1 VKDAQ
6 DETWW
11 VNPDADNL
19 ANLDA
24 EYYRA
29 LIPGKTADFRDVYL
43 RNRYGRSLSGLP
55 VYDRTF
61 NAEFHVAKSRF
72 TPLKSADHPIIVG
85 LDFGRC
91 YDNQTEV
98 LTREGWKLFAEV
110 DEATDMA
117 ATLDPV
123 TRELSYTPINFK
135 VALPYT
141 GEMLCWV
148 GTNIDLCVTP
158 AHRFPYTNRET
169 PDVVRWASAEEL
181 SGKLTSHK
189 YAVVAPR
196 SWVGTPPIGLP
207 HSLDPLVYA
216 EFLGWWM
223 ADGHVENGTNRVV
236 VTQKKPASDLQA
248 VMQLVADAA
257 GVSVRS
263 KNGFAFS
270 DAVLANHLR
279 AFGPKHGGQRRVP
292 DAIRFAPPEVILAF
306 IAAYTRGDGHIR
318 PPRRGTAHEEHTI
331 WFESRELAGQFQ
343 DLAQKVGWGS
353 ALRWQCGG
361 TSTLVD
367 GRAVTCQGGWV
378 TSFKKKWERVELLPG
393 QFSRVPYSGTVYC
406 LNVPHH
412 TLCVRR
418 NGKVSWNGNTPAATL
433 LQRNAFGQLIVLDE
447 LNSTNMGVERFLD
460 TLLVP
465 LLTRAD
471 YLGTHIVVAP
481 DPAGFAKQQIGEVS
495 PAEVVRRAGFKVVK
509 PHTNLPELRIQA
521 VERVL
526 TRTID
531 GKPAFQINPEC
542 QTLIKGFK
550 GQYRYAFDRKGNQA
564 DRPDKNAFSHG
575 QDSLQY
581 GVVIAEGGH
590 AGNPLLANRRREV
603 AAVSSVGWT

>member
-1 VKDAQ
+1 MSGTPFLATPTIWSFMQDDAFVRVILGPIGSGKSICCIHEIMKRAIQQAPNNDGARKTRWAIVRNTVDQLKSTTLKSLNDWVGHWFLWRASEKTYYMDHCLPDGTRVHCEILAISMDEPDSVRKALSLELTGAFINEAREMAPEVIDGMLMRLRRYPSKKDGGPTWSGAILDSNPPDDGSWFHDKLENPPENWKVFIQPPAILNKQEWLAKFGEDPPEEEGVKDAQ

-19 ANLDA
+19 ANLDP

-61 NAEFHVAKSRF
+61 NAEVHVAATRF
-72 TPLKSADHPIIVG
+72 TPLKSADYPVIVG
-85 LDFGRC
+85 LDFGR
-91 YDNQTEV
+91 
-98 LTREGWKLFAEV
+98 
-110 DEATDMA
+110 
-117 ATLDPV
+117 
-123 TRELSYTPINFK
+123 
-135 VALPYT
+135 
-141 GEMLCWV
+141 
-148 GTNIDLCVTP
+148 
-158 AHRFPYTNRET
+158 
-169 PDVVRWASAEEL
+169 
-181 SGKLTSHK
+181 
-189 YAVVAPR
+189 
-196 SWVGTPPIGLP
+196 
-207 HSLDPLVYA
+207 
-216 EFLGWWM
+216 
-223 ADGHVENGTNRVV
+223 
-236 VTQKKPASDLQA
+236 
-248 VMQLVADAA
+248 
-257 GVSVRS
+257 
-263 KNGFAFS
+263 
-270 DAVLANHLR
+270 
-279 AFGPKHGGQRRVP
+279 
-292 DAIRFAPPEVILAF
+292 
-306 IAAYTRGDGHIR
+306 
-318 PPRRGTAHEEHTI
+318 
-331 WFESRELAGQFQ
+331 
-343 DLAQKVGWGS
+343 
-353 ALRWQCGG
+353 
-361 TSTLVD
+361 
-367 GRAVTCQGGWV
+367 
-378 TSFKKKWERVELLPG
+378 
-393 QFSRVPYSGTVYC
+393 
-406 LNVPHH
+406 
-412 TLCVRR
+412 
-418 NGKVSWNGNTPAATL
+418 TPAATL
-433 LQRNAFGQLIVLDE
+433 LQRNARGQLVVLDE

-590 AGNPLLANRRREV
+590 AGNPLLTNRRRDV